1 MYRHVR
7 IQDQEVLLHRLGLLE
22 PLFQDPR
29 LVVNEVPAHD
39 LQLLQQGPYFSPQS
53 TPTWIS
59 LIHHLIL
66 LLQCHADQ
74 AIGLATFNFS
84 GNAPLHGDKCVLII
98 ANTLHPR
105 GDPGWHD
112 PEHLS
117 VYEISAKIAA
127 DEACDFARLPRS
139 ARKHPQ
145 SSLSREF
152 ASVTGK
158 DNVIRAGCKT

>member
-1 MYRHVR
+1 MIYNCCNKDLTPLHKAHRHGF
-7 IQDQEVLLHRLGLLE
+7 L
-22 PLFQDPR
+22 
-29 LVVNEVPAHD
+29 
-39 LQLLQQGPYFSPQS
+39 
-53 TPTWIS
+53 

-84 GNAPLHGDKCVLII
+84 GNAPLHGDKCALII

-127 DEACDFARLPRS
+127 DEARDFARLPRS

-158 DNVIRAGCKT
+158 DNVIRAGLQDLAPDEAPV